1 MLFLRITWLLGLFP
15 TLCGKFSVP
24 GQGSELGSVC
34 RGPSPDKDGRAD
46 GRMGD
51 SFGIGYCGLLTC
63 CVETVLRE
71 HVVIAVWLLS

>member
-24 GQGSELGSVC
+24 GQGSVR
-34 RGPSPDKDGRAD
+34 RGPSPDLD
-46 GRMGD
+46 GRMGTAL
-51 SFGIGYCGLLTC
+51 GMGYSGLLTC

-71 HVVIAVWLLS
+71 HVVMSSLMSLVMRS